1 MEPLSVSLPSSP
13 VAGRDEDL
21 VQGELHCEQTGSDP
35 PCHLSGDCP
44 TMPLGPAPLPDAGV
58 SSPTASGKGLGLLK
72 MLSLGRAGHT
82 KVTPVD
88 AATQDTAR
96 GQSHECCTRQTATPV
111 RKSLH
116 IVKSPRAPMEPAV
129 RCRIV
134 RKGTMR
140 PQYSCYLD
148 DGSDHFLYTA
158 RRYAGRTPARA
169 KGAATQRLPMAP
181 RANKLLS

>member
-1 MEPLSVSLPSSP
+1 MEPLSLSLPSSP

-21 VQGELHCEQTGSDP
+21 VQGELHSEPIGSDP

-44 TMPLGPAPLPDAGV
+44 SKPPGPVPLPDAGV

-88 AATQDTAR
+88 ATTQDTAH
-96 GQSHECCTRQTATPV
+96 GQSCEGCTGQTVPPV

-116 IVKSPRAPMEPAV
+116 IVKSPRASMEPAV
-129 RCRIV
+129 CCRIV

-158 RRYAGRTPARA
+158 RRYARRTLVLA
-169 KGAATQRLPMAP
+169 KGAAT
-181 RANKLLS
+181 